1 MMKKGGKKSA
11 KAVGGKFPSS
21 RHTSSQYVPP
31 PPINELLRSF
41 VMHCLTRGEDLREAR
56 RAMCFN
62 AVRFTPEEA
71 ARMNIT
77 VPEAGIAPIPD
88 EQVTRTLLSISLQEE
103 YRIQKESLLLEQL
116 GEADPLLSVPL
127 HSAGRFDSAEVS
139 SARLKATETLQKGV
153 LDVTQS
159 LLAQAAE
166 AADAAN
172 AASAAPATSKPRNA
186 VFDPVNHYPTCRK
199 LAILHSCVPK
209 LEGFESPLA
218 MLGHQLSS
226 SRSSLSSTVASA
238 QARRPPGN
246 DLDALLLDLR
256 ADRGVARSML
266 RLAGT
271 IEKTILSR
279 NEAEG
284 MAAITRTRMQREN
297 SEGSNS
303 NSSNSTSSDSIAY
316 YHQSGNQSSAVIVTA
331 DGSLTNNVVNG
342 VVVGGEVRSQAAAP
356 LIRPNKEVSA
366 PPVKKT
372 QQGGA
377 QAIRKQA
384 RSESN
389 AAPPPWRQKADN
401 SVVAAYG
408 KGGNRGGGGG
418 FSLINPTIKPS
429 KPSRMQQIPALDLNN
444 HRIVST
450 SGSDSLDPQLRLK
463 AGNLTSAREALY
475 TAGSTESVSP
485 MHPNQ
490 GAVNIPLTITGL
502 PGEPNKQIGITPVGT
517 GQYELQLQR
526 MNMQLQFQRHLD
538 SLQTQAFTS
547 SPSQGNL
554 TGSTSFSTGRYTTL
568 TDVVPPPQTSGLRD
582 TSGERGSMHHSQL
595 STRLSTGSSMQG
607 AYAGSPNMY
616 SSSPAGFGGGNISS
630 SSSSLSS
637 FNNPTSPFTQNF
649 GQQMQQP
656 SSYSFENSTLSNA
669 VADARARLG
678 MLSSSTSY
686 TSQSQRLLSA
696 MASASSSSSLST
708 SGYVNTGNA
717 TPGGT
722 MGGGSTSLQGSL
734 QGMIPG
740 NTSSGSGF
748 LSSYTNPYASASS
761 LSSSGLTPRRL
772 DPLNLSGSGIG
783 SNHNSPKDRLQPP
796 THSVITEEL
805 PREVGEKDVEDDDD
819 DLKAKLS
826 QLRLK
831 SKQHMETQGEFLSN
845 HALAEPPLRREHS
858 SHPSS
863 STHVII
869 HHPMTQEELHH
880 IEVEERLK
888 KASAARSIQKN
899 LRRMNKLSEKRK
911 KLEGSGFSSSSVRVT
926 LNTDEQINAGRV
938 IYRTILKRSSD
949 LERSRKKELSE
960 LRARR
965 QVKAKAL
972 YQAEWFKANEEL
984 VKKASDVLDD
994 IEVFDEEN
1002 VSARNALQKKLENDA
1017 KKAVEA
1023 AQVAASKLSPT
1034 QASYKL
1040 PRDFITVLSDSGNEV
1055 VGYLDTRTG
1064 HRQREHPSVKLE
1076 QKEIAKRTAV
1086 HLTVFDEATRQK
1098 RKDVEAR
1105 NEVKRIERVNAVE
1118 KLWQTMQDDEDKEE
1132 DGEGSLNREEAIR
1145 MKNDAIKLAEKL
1157 LVDYNRR
1164 RIKG

>member
-11 KAVGGKFPSS
+11 KAVGGKFPNS

-71 ARMNIT
+71 VRMNIT

-172 AASAAPATSKPRNA
+172 AASAATAPAASRPKNA

-226 SRSSLSSTVASA
+226 SRSALSSTVASA

-279 NEAEG
+279 SEAEG
-284 MAAITRTRMQREN
+284 MAAITRTKMQREN

-331 DGSLTNNVVNG
+331 DGSLNNNVVNG

-366 PPVKKT
+366 PLVKKT

-384 RSESN
+384 RSESS

-418 FSLINPTIKPS
+418 GGFSLINPTTKPS
-429 KPSRMQQIPALDLNN
+429 KPSRVQQIPALDLNR
-444 HRIVST
+444 RIVST

-463 AGNLTSAREALY
+463 DGNLTAAREALY

-485 MHPNQ
+485 IHPNQ

-502 PGEPNKQIGITPVGT
+502 PGEPNKQIGITPVGN

-582 TSGERGSMHHSQL
+582 TAGERGSIHHSQL

-607 AYAGSPNMY
+607 AYAGSPNIY
-616 SSSPAGFGGGNISS
+616 SSSPAGFGGGNIS

-696 MASASSSSSLST
+696 MASATSSSSST

-722 MGGGSTSLQGSL
+722 MGVGSTSLQG
-734 QGMIPG
+734 MPG

-783 SNHNSPKDRLQPP
+783 SSHNSPKDRLQPP

-805 PREVGEKDVEDDDD
+805 PREVGDKDIEDDDD

-845 HALAEPPLRREHS
+845 HTLDEPPLHREHS

-863 STHVII
+863 SVHVII
-869 HHPMTQEELHH
+869 HHPLTQEELHH
-880 IEVEERLK
+880 NEVEERLK

-911 KLEGSGFSSSSVRVT
+911 KLEGSGFSSTSVRVT

-938 IYRTILKRSSD
+938 IYRTIMKRSSD

-984 VKKASDVLDD
+984 VKKASEVLDD

-1017 KKAVEA
+1017 KKALEA

-1105 NEVKRIERVNAVE
+1105 NEVKRIERVNAVD
-1118 KLWQTMQDDEDKEE
+1118 KLWQSMQDDEDKGEE
-1132 DGEGSLNREEAIR
+1132 GEGSLNREEAIR
-1145 MKNDAIKLAEKL
+1145 MKNDAIKLADKL
-1157 LVDYNRR
+1157 LDYNRR